1 MRKYFF
7 KINLIFFC
15 VLFIIPF
22 IVFAAPKN
30 ITDIIN
36 LLIGIIKQ
44 AGILVVALALL
55 FFFWGLSKFILQ
67 AGSED
72 GRKEGRNIMLWGII
86 ALFIMISVWGI
97 VAVLDNTF
105 FGGSS
110 GNTNIPSSYKQKL
123 KIDRDPFDPLPDQ
136 KSINI

>member
-7 KINLIFFC
+7 KINLIFSC

-67 AGSED
+67 AGSDE

-110 GNTNIPSSYKQKL
+110 GNTNIPSSSKQKL

>member
-67 AGSED
+67 AGSDE
-72 GRKEGRNIMLWGII
+72 GRKEGRNIML
-86 ALFIMISVWGI
+86 WGI

-110 GNTNIPSSYKQKL
+110 GNTNIPSSSKQKL

>member
-1 MRKYFF
+1 MKKYFT
-7 KINLIFFC
+7 KVNLIFFY

-44 AGILVVALALL
+44 ASILVVALALL
-55 FFFWGLSKFILQ
+55 FFFWGLAKFILQ
-67 AGSED
+67 AGNEE
-72 GRKEGRNIMLWGII
+72 KKNEGRQIMVWGII

-97 VAVLDNTF
+97 ITVLENTF
-105 FGGSS
+105 FRDSS
-110 GNTNIPSSYKQKL
+110 GNTNIPSSSKQKL
-123 KIDRDPFDPLPDQ
+123 KIDKDPFDPIPDI